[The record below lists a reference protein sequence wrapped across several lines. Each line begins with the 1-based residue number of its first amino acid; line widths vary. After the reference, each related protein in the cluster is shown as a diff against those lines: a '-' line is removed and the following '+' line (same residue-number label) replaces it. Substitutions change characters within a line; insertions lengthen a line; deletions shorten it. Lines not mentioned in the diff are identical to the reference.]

1 MRRSNPEPVFL
12 TTNSF
17 ALSGAG
23 IQYYTFSFE
32 NQCVIKLC
40 YTRYNV
46 VLHFSS
52 LFSNG
57 YIVLL
62 QNGISH
68 AYMCG
73 CVQARAYTR
82 ASVRECLCYIATNDF
97 KSLKRKVKSVVG
109 RCSLAVVWPCYAGNN
124 KILGINSAEN
134 GGAGLDGAEVPVLPA
149 AGERDGLAVR
159 AETPRNGAGRVVR
172 TVAGGVP
179 ADDLQVFKKW
189 RISAVFGKA
198 FNAAF
203 NVRASNVI
211 QKAQVSAVF
220 RAVRTFFLKMFTGA
234 ETDRGGD
241 PPKTAASIVDMSGTD
256 FFSIS
261 GPDFFLTAGEAGRL
275 FFHGHSGFK
284 GNGSLGYEQ
293 NQESGR

>member
-23 IQYYTFSFE
+23 MENYAFFVG
-32 NQCVIKLC
+32 NQCVIQSC
-40 YTRYNV
+40 YTRYSV
-46 VLHFSS
+46 ALRFFRLKSMRYS
-52 LFSNG
+52 
-57 YIVLL
+57 ILL

-68 AYMCG
+68 AYMCVCG
-73 CVQARAYTR
+73 QERAYTR
-82 ASVRECLCYIATNDF
+82 APTRECPNYIATNSF
-97 KSLKRKVKSVVG
+97 KSLKNKRKSVA
-109 RCSLAVVWPCYAGNN
+109 RSCSLDAVLPCYGEKN
-124 KILGINSAEN
+124 KIFGFYSEKT
-134 GGAGLDGAEVPVLPA
+134 DGAERPEEL
-149 AGERDGLAVR
+149 DG
-159 AETPRNGAGRVVR
+159 RNGQNDRPNGLSAGDAGRVVQ
-172 TVAGGVP
+172 TVAGGVR

-234 ETDRGGD
+234 ETAPGGI
-241 PPKTAASIVDMSGTD
+241 PPKRSHRSSICPARIFFD
-256 FFSIS
+256 FRTGFL
-261 GPDFFLTAGEAGRL
+261 LTAGEAGRL
-275 FFHGHSGFK
+275 FFSWAFGD
-284 GNGSLGYEQ
+284 
-293 NQESGR
+293 

>member
-1 MRRSNPEPVFL
+1 MRRFNPEPVFL

-17 ALSGAG
+17 TSSGAG
-23 IQYYTFSFE
+23 IQCYTFYKE
-32 NQCVIKLC
+32 NQSVTASC
-40 YTRYNV
+40 YTCYIVALRF
-46 VLHFSS
+46 LS

-62 QNGISH
+62 QNSISR
-68 AYMCG
+68 AYMCACASAHA
-73 CVQARAYTR
+73 CVRAYMR
-82 ASVRECLCYIATNDF
+82 APTRECLCYIDTNSF
-97 KSLKRKVKSVVG
+97 KSLKRKRKSVVG
-109 RCSLAVVWPCYAGNN
+109 LCSLPVVWSCYAGNN

-134 GGAGLDGAEVPVLPA
+134 GGAGLDGAEGPVRPA
-149 AGERDGLAVR
+149 AGER
-159 AETPRNGAGRVVR
+159 NGAGQVVR
-172 TVAGGVP
+172 TVAGDVR

-234 ETDRGGD
+234 ETAPGGI
-241 PPKTAASIVDMSGTD
+241 PPKRSHRSSMCPFRIFFRFSDRISFDGRRSGAVI
-256 FFSIS
+256 FSWAF
-261 GPDFFLTAGEAGRL
+261 GD
-275 FFHGHSGFK
+275 
-284 GNGSLGYEQ
+284 
-293 NQESGR
+293 

>member
-1 MRRSNPEPVFL
+1 MRRFNPEPIFL

-17 ALSGAG
+17 TSSGAG
-23 IQYYTFSFE
+23 IQCYTFSLE
-32 NQCVIKLC
+32 NQCVIKSC

-46 VLHFSS
+46 ALHFSS

-62 QNGISH
+62 QNSISH
-68 AYMCG
+68 AYMHG
-73 CVQARAYTR
+73 CKRARVHTR
-82 ASVRECLCYIATNDF
+82 APTRECLCYIATNDF

-134 GGAGLDGAEVPVLPA
+134 GGAELDGAEVPVRPA
-149 AGERDGLAVR
+149 AGER
-159 AETPRNGAGRVVR
+159 NGAGQVVR
-172 TVAGGVP
+172 TVAGGVR

-189 RISAVFGKA
+189 RISAVFDKA

-234 ETDRGGD
+234 ETAPGGI
-241 PPKTAASIVDMSGTD
+241 PPKRPHRSSICPERIFFD
-256 FFSIS
+256 FRTGFL
-261 GPDFFLTAGEAGRL
+261 LTAGEAGRL
-275 FFHGHSGFK
+275 FFHGRSGIK
-284 GNGSLGYEQ
+284 GCG
-293 NQESGR
+293 GRV